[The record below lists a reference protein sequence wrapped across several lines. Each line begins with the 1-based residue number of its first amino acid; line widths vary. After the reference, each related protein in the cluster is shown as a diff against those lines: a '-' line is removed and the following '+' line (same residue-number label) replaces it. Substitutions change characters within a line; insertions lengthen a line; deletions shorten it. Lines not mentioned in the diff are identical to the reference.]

1 MKIPEYQ
8 IVAKSSS
15 SECSEGYCACA
26 IYKCYVDNMKILF
39 IFSISIFFLG
49 CASTG
54 PKFSGFETLEDEEA
68 MIYVMRPWRLYRGAA
83 TLDVLNNDRMV
94 GDLPN
99 GSYIPVNVAPG
110 NGTITIS
117 ASASAKF
124 IGWTHDPLS
133 VDYDIKPMEF
143 KFIILD
149 SPIEYFIPAG
159 SSFLVGADI
168 GLFEVDREKAIE
180 VLPKLGISE

>member
-1 MKIPEYQ
+1 
-8 IVAKSSS
+8 
-15 SECSEGYCACA
+15 
-26 IYKCYVDNMKILF
+26 MKILF
-39 IFSISIFFLG
+39 IFSISIIFLG

-68 MIYVMRPWRLYRGAA
+68 RIYVMRPWRLYRGAA
-83 TLDVLNNDRMV
+83 TLDVLNNDSVV

-99 GSYIPVNVAPG
+99 GSYIPVNVTPG

-117 ASASAKF
+117 ASAAAKF
-124 IGWTHDPLS
+124 IGWMHEPFS
-133 VDYDIKPMEF
+133 VDYEIKPMEV

-149 SPIEYFIPAG
+149 SPMEYFIPTGGA
-159 SSFLVGADI
+159 FVFGADVD
-168 GLFEVDREKAIE
+168 LFEVGREKAVE